1 LQKFEE
7 LSTCKAKAPQPPQ
20 TPDIPDLLAS
30 VKQAA
35 LIGRAFTC
43 DKFGNT
49 FDGAILVLV
58 TVALF
63 IQHSRALL
71 DLDLGK
77 AASDL
82 NKEHPLTNG
91 QAGIPSL

>member
-1 LQKFEE
+1 M
-7 LSTCKAKAPQPPQ
+7 
-20 TPDIPDLLAS
+20 
-30 VKQAA
+30 KQAA

-82 NKEHPLTNG
+82 NKDHLLTVRDL
-91 QAGIPSL
+91 AKRRIITSLQS